1 MEGTTAPLKGCAR
14 RRLQLRPLEAECLRR
29 PRPTNGTGC
38 TYPLLCYTNIF
49 ANSVNKKYQHACK
62 HYTTIH
68 NIALH
73 YSTPHDMTSH
83 DSICMRLRWHYI
95 RLQNSTPSTSPI
107 SHGARHHLRRETPG
121 GVFPWPGPPTVWL
134 GDPYPSRG
142 GGRGGQNQPVEFHFF
157 LLGNPGMVIQPLKWN
172 CKVTFLNKPW
182 ALVRKY
188 LRLAPGELS
197 ASMMT
202 AAQFLEGCH
211 PYTCAASV

>member
-1 MEGTTAPLKGCAR
+1 MYSHSSKSRGRVAQLVEGTTAPLKGCAR

-49 ANSVNKKYQHACK
+49 ANSVNKKYQH
-62 HYTTIH
+62 YTTQ

-95 RLQNSTPSTSPI
+95 RLQNGTPSTSPI

-142 GGRGGQNQPVEFHFF
+142 GGRGGTLFF
-157 LLGNPGMVIQPLKWN
+157 AW
-172 CKVTFLNKPW
+172 KPW
-182 ALVRKY
+182 NGD
-188 LRLAPGELS
+188 PTPQMEL
-197 ASMMT
+197 
-202 AAQFLEGCH
+202 
-211 PYTCAASV
+211 